1 MWIILN
7 VYWELGEYEL
17 ARNSLGWQCSGIPM
31 MRLAS
36 AQFHAQHLYDTPDL
50 VFINLLL
57 YCVSG
62 SSENCID
69 SIKGSSQ
76 IHHGS
81 GN

>member
-1 MWIILN
+1 MWIILH
-7 VYWELGEYEL
+7 VYWELGQYEPVG
-17 ARNSLGWQCSGIPM
+17 NSLGWQCSGILM

-36 AQFHAQHLYDTPDL
+36 AQCHAQHWYDTPDL

-69 SIKGSSQ
+69 SSKGSSQ